1 MNDLGRRLAEGDE
14 EAFTEVVGQYAKRV
28 YALCYR
34 LLRNEEEAR
43 DMCFS
48 ALKARKAPTEP
59 LRLPTTFQLAIFS

>member
-1 MNDLGRRLAEGDE
+1 MNDLGRRLVEGDD

-43 DMCFS
+43 
-48 ALKARKAPTEP
+48 KAATEP
-59 LRLPTTFQLAIFS
+59 LRPPTTFQLATFS